1 MKVSARNVFEGTV
14 SKLTG
19 GEVNTEVV
27 VLTAGGDSLVA
38 VVTRNSAEELGLAIG
53 KPVIAFVKAPWVMML
68 TGVDGDGLQ
77 IRFSARNQL
86 AGVVEAVDHGAVNC
100 EVSLRLPGGS
110 VVQAVL
116 TREAVLELGLK
127 PGVQATALIKASH
140 VILGVP
146 A

>member
-1 MKVSARNVFEGTV
+1 MKISARNVFEGTV
-14 SKLTG
+14 SRLIG

-38 VVTRNSAEELGLAIG
+38 VVTRSSVEALGLEIG
-53 KPVIAFVKAPWVMML
+53 KPVMAFVKAPWVMML
-68 TGVDGDGLQ
+68 TGAGDDGQ
-77 IRFSARNQL
+77 RIRFSARNQL

-100 EVSLRLPGGS
+100 EVSVRLPGGS
-110 VVQAVL
+110 LVQAVL